1 MGSQSFKVQS
11 FFIEPYASKSDEVGN
26 QEEFSQRSWII
37 FTSVLV
43 PIFVFS
49 EE

>member
-1 MGSQSFKVQS
+1 MSSQSFKAQS
-11 FFIEPYASKSDEVGN
+11 FFIEPYVSKSDEVGS

-37 FTSVLV
+37 CTAVLV
-43 PIFVFS
+43 SIFVFS